1 MKKTIIKIAGA
12 FALPM
17 LVMGVVFLASGD
29 SAFAQN
35 GVREGLNK
43 VQGANTGASANV
55 DDIISKSINF
65 ALMAIAIV
73 SVFMLILGG
82 FKYTTSNGDSAK
94 VTSAKNT
101 IMYSLIGLL
110 IAIFA
115 YAIVNFVVNKVTGN

>member
-29 SAFAQN
+29 NAFAQ
-35 GVREGLNK
+35 VREGLNK
-43 VQGANTGASANV
+43 VQNANTGASANV

-82 FKYTTSNGDSAK
+82 FKYTPSNGDSAK

>member
-1 MKKTIIKIAGA
+1 M
-12 FALPM
+12 
-17 LVMGVVFLASGD
+17 
-29 SAFAQN
+29 
-35 GVREGLNK
+35 NK
-43 VQGANTGASANV
+43 VQNANTGATANV

-73 SVFMLILGG
+73 SVFMFILGG

>member
-17 LVMGVVFLASGD
+17 LVMGVVLLASGD
-29 SAFAQN
+29 NAFAQS
-35 GVREGLNK
+35 GVREGLDK
-43 VQGANTGASANV
+43 VQSANTGANANV

-73 SVFMLILGG
+73 SVFMLIIGG

-101 IMYSLIGLL
+101 IMYSLIGLI

-115 YAIVNFVVNKVTGN
+115 YAIVNFVVSKVTGN

>member
-29 SAFAQN
+29 NAFAQ
-35 GVREGLNK
+35 VREGLNK

-73 SVFMLILGG
+73 SVFMLIIGG

-101 IMYSLIGLL
+101 IMYSLIGLI

>member
-29 SAFAQN
+29 NAFAQ
-35 GVREGLNK
+35 
-43 VQGANTGASANV
+43 VQNANTGASANV

>member
-29 SAFAQN
+29 NAFAQ
-35 GVREGLNK
+35 VREGLNK
-43 VQGANTGASANV
+43 VQNANTGASANV

-65 ALMAIAIV
+65 ALMAIV

>member
-12 FALPM
+12 FTLPV
-17 LVMGVVFLASGD
+17 LGMGVVFLAAGD
-29 SAFAQN
+29 NAFAQ
-35 GVREGLNK
+35 VRDGLNK
-43 VQGANTGASANV
+43 VQNANTGASANV

>member
-17 LVMGVVFLASGD
+17 LVMGVVLLASGD
-29 SAFAQN
+29 NAFAQS

-43 VQGANTGASANV
+43 VQNANTGASANV

-101 IMYSLIGLL
+101 IMYSLIGLI